1 MPERNLIQDSS
12 VPRTAEPITAPIIN
26 CAIVPT
32 TISERAVE
40 IRSHIESRL
49 AINARPSQSAARVHT
64 PVMVDPLLRQRFEC
78 GTQVVERGCSIPR
91 ANGFIDE
98 EAGEGYEENRI
109 RCTHDKPRPRLLRG
123 RSHQPH
129 GGFGGLHPLHYIHD
143 SEKERRCKRASPDSG
158 RHRVR
163 SPSHGRQPP
172 PLALTCPPCCQAN
185 SLVPRSAPPAIV
197 RRIRFSRAGAF
208 SPTRSRCPF
217 WAKTPKP
224 YSRRPGKI
232 PPAAGCAYSSRRGAA
247 SPRRQRSGRSKRARG
262 RSWCSALGSTLSP
275 TAWIRSG
282 TCACSRS
289 IIPRRK
295 LRNADGSR
303 RPTSR
308 RRH

>member
-1 MPERNLIQDSS
+1 MPGRNLIQDSS
-12 VPRTAEPITAPIIN
+12 VPRTAEPITAPLTN

-40 IRSHIESRL
+40 IQSHIESRL

-64 PVMVDPLLRQRFEC
+64 PVMVDPLLRQRFER
-78 GTQVVERGCSIPR
+78 GIQVVERVARSR
-91 ANGFIDE
+91 ARTGSSTKRRG
-98 EAGEGYEENRI
+98 GEGYEENRI

-129 GGFGGLHPLHYIHD
+129 GGFGGLHPLDGVYH
-143 SEKERRCKRASPDSG
+143 SKKERRRKRESPDSG

-197 RRIRFSRAGAF
+197 RRIRFLRAGAF

-262 RSWCSALGSTLSP
+262 RSWCSALGSTRSP
-275 TAWIRSG
+275 TAWIRS
-282 TCACSRS
+282 
-289 IIPRRK
+289 
-295 LRNADGSR
+295 
-303 RPTSR
+303 
-308 RRH
+308 